1 MSKPMFNKEESA
13 ARLKE
18 ITTLPA
24 MSAERHAS
32 TPRARAGHR
41 RRGSTAVSSANI
53 GVPMPTDFLEILR

>member
-32 TPRARAGHR
+32 TLRARAGHR
-41 RRGSTAVSSANI
+41 RMGERGREQFEHRRADAHRFS
-53 GVPMPTDFLEILR
+53 